1 MRANKMCAI
10 LGNVYECPELLPL
23 TEKRPLATLPFDCK
37 YRLIDFNLSNAIN
50 ANVKSVYMVFNQGT
64 TKSVFD
70 HIGGGREW
78 HLDSVD
84 SRYFIHFYQD
94 FLKKKAEGRPYY
106 ESVIDYLHKS
116 KSEYTVFMGNRML
129 CNIDLEAVLKIH
141 QQNDSEMTVVYK
153 KMPREQIY
161 RQDEILEVD
170 EHGIVKG
177 NHNFLEERSDD
188 ELLNLCMKIFICRTD
203 WLIHALEEGQKV
215 GSPVALLD
223 FLTLLMSRVKT
234 SAYEYTGFLS
244 NIFDIK
250 SYYDA
255 NMAML
260 DPKKFTSL
268 LYSKQ
273 KIYTKLKNEVA
284 TYYSPT
290 SDVKNSQFATGCL
303 VDGKAYGSLFSRS
316 VVIEKDAEI
325 ENSIIMA
332 NCCIKENAF
341 IRDAILDKN
350 VVVEPG
356 VKIIGSADKPVVIK
370 KNTHVLNDVYGG
382 E

>member
-37 YRLIDFNLSNAIN
+37 YRLIDFDLSNAIN
-50 ANVKSVYMVFNQGT
+50 ANIKSVYMIFNQGT

-84 SRYFIHFYQD
+84 SRHFIHFYQD
-94 FLKKKAEGRPYY
+94 FLKKKTEGRPYF
-106 ESVIDYLHKS
+106 ESIIDYLNKS

-129 CNIDLEAVLKIH
+129 CNIDLEAVLKSH
-141 QQNDSEMTVVYK
+141 QQSDSTITVVYK
-153 KMPREQIY
+153 KMPKEQIY

-170 EHGIVKG
+170 EQGIVQG
-177 NHNFLEERSDD
+177 HHNFLEDKSEDT
-188 ELLNLCMKIFICRTD
+188 LFNLGMKIFICSTE
-203 WLIHALEEGQKV
+203 WLINALQEGQNL

-223 FLTLLMSRVKT
+223 FLNLAMGKVKT
-234 SAYEYTGFLS
+234 SAYEYTGFLR

-260 DPKKFTSL
+260 DPQKFSAL
-268 LYSKQ
+268 LYAKQ

-284 TYYSPT
+284 TYYSPI
-290 SDVKNSQFATGCL
+290 SEVKNSQFATGCL
-303 VDGKAYGSLFSRS
+303 VDGKASDSLFSRS
-316 VVIEKDAEI
+316 VVIEKEAVVEG
-325 ENSIIMA
+325 SIIMA
-332 NCCIKENAF
+332 NCRIGEQAVIKY
-341 IRDAILDKN
+341 AILDKN

-356 VKIIGSADKPVVIK
+356 IKIIGSADRPIVIK
-370 KNTHVLNDVYGG
+370 KNMHVLNDVYGG

>member
-1 MRANKMCAI
+1 MCAI

-50 ANVKSVYMVFNQGT
+50 ANIKSVYMVFNQGT

-94 FLKKKAEGRPYY
+94 FLKKKAEGRPYF
-106 ESVIDYLHKS
+106 ESVIDYLNKS

-129 CNIDLEAVLKIH
+129 YNIDLESVLKIH
-141 QQNDSEMTVVYK
+141 LQNDSTMTVVYK
-153 KMPREQIY
+153 KMPKNQIY
-161 RQDEILEVD
+161 RQDEIIEAD
-170 EHGIVKG
+170 EHGIVQG
-177 NHNFLEERSDD
+177 HHNFLEDKTD
-188 ELLNLCMKIFICRTD
+188 NELLNLSMKIFICRTD
-203 WLIHALEEGQKV
+203 WLINALQEGQNL
-215 GSPVALLD
+215 GGPVALVD
-223 FLTLLMSRVKT
+223 FLTLAMDQVKT
-234 SAYEYTGFLS
+234 YDYEYTGFLS

-290 SDVKNSQFATGCL
+290 SEVKNSQFATGCL
-303 VDGKAYGSLFSRS
+303 VDGKVHGSLIARS
-316 VVIEKDAEI
+316 VIVEKDAEI
-325 ENSIIMA
+325 EESIIMA
-332 NCCIKENAF
+332 SCTISEKAYIKH
-341 IRDAILDKN
+341 AILDKN

-356 VKIIGSADKPVVIK
+356 IKIIGSAEQPVVIK
-370 KNTHVLNDVYGG
+370 KNTHVLSDVYGG

>member
-1 MRANKMCAI
+1 MCAI

-37 YRLIDFNLSNAIN
+37 YRLIDFNLSNVIN

-94 FLKKKAEGRPYY
+94 SLKKKAEGRPYF
-106 ESVIDYLHKS
+106 ESVIDYLQKS
-116 KSEYTVFMGNRML
+116 KSEYTVFIGNRML

-170 EHGIVKG
+170 EHGIITG
-177 NHNFLEERSDD
+177 NHNILEERSDA

-203 WLIHALEEGQKV
+203 WLIQALEKGQNL
-215 GSPVALLD
+215 GGPVALID
-223 FLTLLMSRVKT
+223 FFTLLMSHVKT

-316 VVIEKDAEI
+316 VVIEKGAEV

-332 NCCIKENAF
+332 SCCIKENAF

-356 VKIIGSADKPVVIK
+356 VKIIGSATKPVVIK
-370 KNTHVLNDVYGG
+370 KNTHVLSDVYGG

>member
-1 MRANKMCAI
+1 
-10 LGNVYECPELLPL
+10 
-23 TEKRPLATLPFDCK
+23 
-37 YRLIDFNLSNAIN
+37 
-50 ANVKSVYMVFNQGT
+50 
-64 TKSVFD
+64 
-70 HIGGGREW
+70 
-78 HLDSVD
+78 
-84 SRYFIHFYQD
+84 
-94 FLKKKAEGRPYY
+94 
-106 ESVIDYLHKS
+106 
-116 KSEYTVFMGNRML
+116 
-129 CNIDLEAVLKIH
+129 
-141 QQNDSEMTVVYK
+141 
-153 KMPREQIY
+153 
-161 RQDEILEVD
+161 
-170 EHGIVKG
+170 
-177 NHNFLEERSDD
+177 
-188 ELLNLCMKIFICRTD
+188 
-203 WLIHALEEGQKV
+203 
-215 GSPVALLD
+215 
-223 FLTLLMSRVKT
+223 
-234 SAYEYTGFLS
+234 
-244 NIFDIK
+244 
-250 SYYDA
+250 
-255 NMAML
+255 MAML

-332 NCCIKENAF
+332 NCYIKENAF

>member
-10 LGNVYECPELLPL
+10 MGNVYECPELLPL

-50 ANVKSVYMVFNQGT
+50 ANIKSVYMVFNQGT

-94 FLKKKAEGRPYY
+94 FLKKKAEGRPYF
-106 ESVIDYLHKS
+106 ESVIDYLNKS

-141 QQNDSEMTVVYK
+141 QQSDSVMTVVYK
-153 KMPREQIY
+153 KMPKEQIY

-170 EHGIVKG
+170 EHGIIKG
-177 NHNFLEERSDD
+177 HHNFLEDKSDD
-188 ELLNLCMKIFICRTD
+188 EMLNLSMKIFICRTD
-203 WLIHALEEGQKV
+203 WLINALQEGQNL
-215 GSPVALLD
+215 GGPVALVD
-223 FLTLLMSRVKT
+223 FLTLAMNQVKT
-234 SAYEYTGFLS
+234 YAYEYTGFLS

-290 SDVKNSQFATGCL
+290 SEVRNSQFATGCL
-303 VDGKAYGSLFSRS
+303 IDGKVQGSLVSRS
-316 VVIEKDAEI
+316 VVVENGAEV
-325 ENSIIMA
+325 EESIIMA
-332 NCCIKENAF
+332 SCSIQENAF
-341 IRDAILDKN
+341 VKHAILDKN

-356 VKIIGSADKPVVIK
+356 IKIIGSADQPVVIK
-370 KNTHVLNDVYGG
+370 KNTHVLSDVYGG

>member
-1 MRANKMCAI
+1 MCAI
-10 LGNVYECPELLPL
+10 MGNVYECPELLPL

-50 ANVKSVYMVFNQGT
+50 ANIKSVYMVFNQGT

-94 FLKKKAEGRPYY
+94 FLKKKAEGRPYF
-106 ESVIDYLHKS
+106 ESVIDYLNKS

-141 QQNDSEMTVVYK
+141 QQSDSVMTVVYK
-153 KMPREQIY
+153 KMSKDHIY
-161 RQDEILEVD
+161 RQDEIIEVD
-170 EHGIVKG
+170 NHGIVRG
-177 NHNFLEERSDD
+177 HHNFLEDTTGD
-188 ELLNLCMKIFICRTD
+188 EMLNLGMKIFVCRTD
-203 WLIHALEEGQKV
+203 WMIDALNEGQKN
-215 GSPVALLD
+215 GGPVAILD
-223 FLTLLMSRVKT
+223 FLTMIMSKVKT
-234 SAYEYTGFLS
+234 SAYEYTGYLS

-255 NMAML
+255 NMSML

-284 TYYSPT
+284 TYYSPSSEVT
-290 SDVKNSQFATGCL
+290 NSQFATGCI
-303 VDGKAYGSLFSRS
+303 VDGKAHSSLFSRS
-316 VVIEKDAEI
+316 VVIEKGADI
-325 ENSIIMA
+325 SDSIVMA
-332 NCCIKENAF
+332 SCTIRENAF
-341 IRDAILDKN
+341 IKHAILDKN
-350 VVVEPG
+350 VVVESG
-356 VKIIGSADKPVVIK
+356 VKIIGSAEKPVVIK
-370 KNTHVLNDVYGG
+370 KNTHVLSDVYGG